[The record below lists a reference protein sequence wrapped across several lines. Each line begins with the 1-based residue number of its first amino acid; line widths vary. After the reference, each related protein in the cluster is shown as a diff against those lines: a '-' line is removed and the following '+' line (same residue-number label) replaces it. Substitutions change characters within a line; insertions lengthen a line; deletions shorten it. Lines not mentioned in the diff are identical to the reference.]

1 MLNAK
6 IFTNFDKNALT
17 WTRKTKNMYRKK
29 SKNKEKKDKLF
40 NFL

>member
-6 IFTNFDKNALT
+6 IFTIFDKNALT
-17 WTRKTKNMYRKK
+17 WTRKTKNTYRKK
-29 SKNKEKKDKLF
+29 AKKKEKKDKHF